1 MGYCI
6 DYEEGKIRLTNE
18 NMKKA
23 LKVLSGKKI
32 RWCNGFDYENI
43 DFSDNE
49 EVNNYNYDS
58 MSVYDVWEDLRYDVD
73 YIDDSWYICGF
84 LGEKYGSDDEL
95 FNLIAP
101 YCEDGYIQFCGED
114 GEHFR
119 FVIKD
124 GKFEEVHAKLN

>member
-1 MGYCI
+1 MESNNKFKCPNCGR
-6 DYEEGKIRLTNE
+6 EGKCSVSHKYTDDL
-18 NMKKA
+18 
-23 LKVLSGKKI
+23 
-32 RWCNGFDYENI
+32 YENI

-124 GKFEEVHAKLN
+124 GKFHEVHAKLN